1 MTTVSFILFFDG
13 PCDEESFKPEKDSQH
28 WGRRDAIVRCI
39 TMALYESIGIN
50 NKSCNNCYFIFNNNN
65 DNNTK
70 PAAIVIDGGPELA
83 TSVIPIE
90 KNIIR
95 KLKDSARLASSHTK
109 KMQLLSIQ
117 NDNKQSYTCSYT
129 PWVEAML
136 IRNKTSIVSNLMKRP
151 ISDESNNTTK
161 RYKQSFDKRSLLKVL
176 QQEAS
181 IEFLRKHALNGSEA
195 LILKKKNMSSI
206 EKAFNEWNDSSS
218 HQHSTDINTSNN
230 DNDNDSD
237 NNDSNNLLV
246 DTLRVL
252 LYRIIKKL
260 ELGNEKKKISLTVM
274 LLHENAK
281 HELGIF
287 GSMAFDSQESNDD
300 ILYHTVAI
308 LGGVRDMTRLEVEC
322 VIEAAESLGLHCVGA
337 NLGKVAE
344 FTSKIICAMNAH
356 AKMEK
361 RMSHAARILPQLRKE
376 DAKGLLSPPS
386 SSSSSSLKDETATKT
401 GSSLLLHCILNVNL
415 AITEV
420 SSSIED
426 RDKMH
431 PIIQALVCCLWRSR
445 LAKTISNTSDDDINN
460 DDSDASIHTELT
472 LVFKDDVKI
481 TISQRSFLNMMSS
494 QHMSAPSEHQVITT
508 FCSILSSTSQNGFSS
523 GYSCLKSLLPNIK
536 QEDRK
541 RTDLFVIDLVK
552 SQEEGVPN
560 FADGIYSHNCFCDTN
575 DSEYEESDKYRVKY
589 VYLLLD
595 SDIRNDAE
603 TDVDYILN
611 EWKYGLKKAN
621 KKHDKNKKS
630 RMYLKASLFSN
641 TISHNYSSGC
651 IITIMQHWGYHGL
664 LIPYISNSLS
674 KKKKIVFD

>member
-1 MTTVSFILFFDG
+1 MTTGPLSFILFFDG
-13 PCDEESFKPEKDSQH
+13 PCDEESFKPEKESQH

-39 TMALYESIGIN
+39 TMALYESINIY

-95 KLKDSARLASSHTK
+95 KLKDSARIASSHTK

-117 NDNKQSYTCSYT
+117 NDNKQSYICSYT

-136 IRNKTSIVSNLMKRP
+136 IRNKTSIASNIMKRP
-151 ISDESNNTTK
+151 ISDESNTSTK
-161 RYKQSFDKRSLLKVL
+161 RYKQTFDKRSLLKIL

-181 IEFLRKHALNGSEA
+181 IEFLRKHALNGSET

-206 EKAFNEWNDSSS
+206 EKAFNEWNDDASN
-218 HQHSTDINTSNN
+218 QHNTNTDINTSNN
-230 DNDNDSD
+230 DNDNNNND
-237 NNDSNNLLV
+237 NNNNLLV

-252 LYRIIKKL
+252 LYRIVKKL
-260 ELGNEKKKISLTVM
+260 ELGNETKKISLTVM

-287 GSMAFDSQESNDD
+287 GSMAFGSQENNDE

-308 LGGVRDMTRLEVEC
+308 LGGVRDMTKEEVEC

-361 RMSHAARILPQLRKE
+361 RMSHAARILPQLKKE
-376 DAKGLLSPPS
+376 DAKGLLSPPPPPL
-386 SSSSSSLKDETATKT
+386 SSLKDETATKCQ

-426 RDKMH
+426 RHKMH

-445 LAKTISNTSDDDINN
+445 LAKTISNTNDDDINN
-460 DDSDASIHTELT
+460 DDNSDVSIHTELT

-508 FCSILSSTSQNGFSS
+508 FCSILSSTSQHGFSS

-552 SQEEGVPN
+552 SQENIPN
-560 FADGIYSHNCFCDTN
+560 FADEIYSHNCFCDTN
-575 DSEYEESDKYRVKY
+575 IEYEENDKYRIKY

-595 SDIRNDAE
+595 SDIRDDAE
-603 TDVDYILN
+603 TDVDYILH

-621 KKHDKNKKS
+621 KKHEKNKKS
-630 RMYLKASLFSN
+630 RMYLKASLFPN
-641 TISHNYSSGC
+641 AISHSYSAAC

-664 LIPYISNSLS
+664 LVPHISNSLS
-674 KKKKIVFD
+674 KKKK